1 MNEQQGMKPYV
12 IGLDLGGT
20 NSVFGIV
27 DARGEIKATTAIKT
41 GGFASADDYVDA
53 AVVALQPII
62 EQVGGLNTI
71 KAMGIGAPN
80 GNYYNGTIEMA
91 PNLPWAHDNIVPLAK
106 MFSERLGNIPVAL
119 TNDANAAAIGEMV
132 YGVARGMKNFIV
144 ITLGTGVGSGI
155 VVNGQLLYGS
165 DGFAGELGHVTMV
178 RGAEGRSCGCG
189 RTGCLEAYC
198 SATGVARTARELLS
212 KSERPSILRE
222 MNPEDIT
229 SLDVSIA
236 ASKGD
241 ALANEIYEFTGHM
254 LGEACA
260 DFAAFSSPEA
270 FIFFGGMVK
279 AGELIMKPIR
289 ETYDHHVLPIFRGK
303 AKFLVSGLD
312 GASAAVL
319 GASAVGWEIK

>member
-1 MNEQQGMKPYV
+1 MNNQTEMKPYV

-27 DARGEIKATTAIKT
+27 DSRGEIKATTAIKT
-41 GGFASADDYVDA
+41 QGYDKVEDYVDA
-53 AVVALQPII
+53 CVEALQVII
-62 EQVGGLNTI
+62 DQVGGIEKI

-80 GNYYNGTIEMA
+80 GNFYNGTIEFA
-91 PNLPWAHDNIVPLAK
+91 PNLAWAHNGVVPLAK
-106 MFSERLGNIPVAL
+106 LFSERLNDIPVGL
-119 TNDANAAAIGEMV
+119 TNDANAAAIGEMI

-178 RGAEGRSCGCG
+178 REGGRTCGCG

-198 SATGVARTARELLS
+198 SATGVARTARELLATTQ
-212 KSERPSILRE
+212 EPSLLRE
-222 MNPEDIT
+222 MDPEKIT

-236 ASKGD
+236 AGKGD
-241 ALANEIYEFTGHM
+241 RLAKEIYEFTGHM

-270 FIFFGGMVK
+270 FIFFGGMTK
-279 AGELIMKPIR
+279 AGNLIMDPIKR
-289 ETYDHHVLPIFRGK
+289 SYDEHVLKVFKGK

-319 GASAVGWEIK
+319 GAAAIGWEL